1 MSAHVLREEVLTKLE
16 RPLPPLLRPVLALLA
31 LVGIAAFIVMATGT
45 GAARAWRIY
54 HVNWLF
60 WSGLS
65 QAGVVFAASQI
76 VTEARWS
83 HPIRRMAE
91 AAGAFLP
98 ISFVLFL
105 VLWIGRAE
113 VFPWIRHP
121 ITDPPVKA
129 FWLRD
134 GFLFG
139 RDIVLLLIL
148 YGLSAWFLYHS
159 LRPDV
164 ARLPVGSARRGAF
177 PSWLARGW
185 GVARTEEA
193 DLAHSVA
200 RLARLGPGLIVAYA
214 LTWTLL
220 AFDLVMSLAPQWY
233 SNLLGA
239 YSFMAAW
246 LQALMALALL
256 VIFWRRHL
264 GLQDLVTPSTFHDLG
279 KLCFAFTAFWG
290 YLTFG
295 QYLVIWYGNMGEETH
310 FPRLRLIQPWVGLT
324 VTVLFLM
331 FVIPFFG
338 LLSRAAK
345 VWLPTFFTFAVGSLV
360 GLWMLRYLEVYP
372 SLHGVPA
379 RAPFGLW
386 EVGVTAGMLGL
397 WMFAYSRFM
406 TAFPRMR
413 IVMMTSPYR
422 DEVQVP
428 VNPETMEPL
437 PAHE

>member
-279 KLCFAFTAFWG
+279 KLCFAFTVFWA
-290 YLTFG
+290 YLFFS
-295 QYLVIWYGNMGEETH
+295 QFLVIWYGNLPEETS
-310 FPRLRLIQPWVGLT
+310 F
-324 VTVLFLM
+324 LFLRM
-331 FVIPFFG
+331 ARPEWRGIAAAMLVLVFVIPFWG
-338 LLSRAAK
+338 LIGVKPKKTPVL
-345 VWLPTFFTFAVGSLV
+345 LGTFATISLV
-360 GLWMLRYLEVYP
+360 GLWIDRYVFTMP
-372 SLHGVPA
+372 SMVQE
-379 RAPFGLW
+379 APRLPIGWTEIL
-386 EVGVTAGMLGL
+386 VTAGFLGVWGL
-397 WMFAYSRFM
+397 AYTWFAR
-406 TAFPRMR
+406 AFP
-413 IVMMTSPYR
+413 IVSPR
-422 DEVQVP
+422 LLDE
-428 VNPETMEPL
+428 MES
-437 PAHE
+437 AGGHAGH